1 MKTIVVALITGG
13 LSLLG
18 VIITSLTAGGY
29 IWLYA
34 WDGARL
40 SEKVESCNS
49 PKLVSAKSNKKRSE
63 SMKKYW
69 ANKE

>member
-1 MKTIVVALITGG
+1 MTDTI
-13 LSLLG
+13 
-18 VIITSLTAGGY
+18 
-29 IWLYA
+29 
-34 WDGARL
+34 